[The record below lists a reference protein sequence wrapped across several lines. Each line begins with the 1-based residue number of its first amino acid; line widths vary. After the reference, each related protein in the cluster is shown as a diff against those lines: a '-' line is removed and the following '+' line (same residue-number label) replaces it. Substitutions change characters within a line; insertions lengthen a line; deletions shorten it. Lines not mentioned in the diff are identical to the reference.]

1 LIALFFAVLGTV
13 LFFGRRE
20 FAEVLASFM
29 GRLK

>member
-1 LIALFFAVLGTV
+1 MMALIFFVITAVLC
-13 LFFGRRE
+13 LGRRE